1 MQFLLSLIAT
11 LVAFSVALV
20 SSDVAGP
27 RNGRTLR
34 AIALLIAFLA
44 ALVSIYQFA
53 SRFLI
58 IIPAGN
64 VGVVELFGYVADDS
78 LEPGLHAVNPFAKV
92 VNFSTRMKDI
102 KENVSVTSKE
112 GLVFNMDVSL
122 QYKLNPYKAGAVY
135 ENLGTNEQDIII
147 SRFRSVIRQIVN
159 NYESNAI
166 YSQKQQEIT
175 QRLYQE
181 MSQELYPLGFVTEEV
196 LLKDIVLPK
205 NVQAAIEQKLKAE
218 QENELME
225 FELKKA
231 RQEAERDKIELQG
244 IADIQKLLSRDLAE
258 KVLELRTMETKQ
270 KIPASQNTNV
280 IIIGADEDKLPLF
293 LQQGQLDTEKPK
305 EQEKENRDRD

>member
-64 VGVVELFGYVADDS
+64 VGVVELFGYVSDDS

-112 GLVFNMDVSL
+112 GLVFAMDVSL
-122 QYKLNPYKAGAVY
+122 QYKLNPYKAGEVY
-135 ENLGTNEQDIII
+135 ENLGTSEEEIII
-147 SRFRSVIRQIVN
+147 SRFRSAIRQIVN
-159 NYESNAI
+159 NYESHAI
-166 YSQKQQEIT
+166 YSQKQEEIK

-244 IADIQKLLSRDLAE
+244 IADIQKLLSGDLAE
-258 KVLELRTMETKQ
+258 KVLDLRTMETKQ
-270 KIPASQNTNV
+270 KLPASQNTNV
-280 IIIGADEDKLPLF
+280 IIIGPDKDKLPLF
-293 LQQGQLDTEKPK
+293 LQQGQVDTEKLK

>member
-34 AIALLIAFLA
+34 AIALLIGFLA
-44 ALVSIYQFA
+44 AIASIYQLA

-58 IIPAGN
+58 VIPAGN
-64 VGVVELFGYVADDS
+64 VGVVELFGYVEDRS
-78 LEPGLHAVNPFAKV
+78 LNPGLHTINPFAKV
-92 VNFSTRMKDI
+92 VTYSTRMKDI
-102 KENVSVTSKE
+102 KETVSATSKE
-112 GLVFNMDVSL
+112 GLAFAMDVSL
-122 QYKLNPYKAGAVY
+122 QYKLNPYKAGEVY
-135 ENLGTNEQDIII
+135 ENIGTNERDIII
-147 SRFRSVIRQIVN
+147 SRFRSTIREIVN
-159 NYESNAI
+159 NYESHAI

-181 MSQELYPLGFVTEEV
+181 MSQELYPLGFVAEEV

-218 QENELME
+218 QESELME
-225 FELKKA
+225 FEIEKA
-231 RQEAERDKIELQG
+231 RQQAERQKIELQG

-258 KVLELRTMETKQ
+258 KVLELRTLETKQ
-270 KIPASQNTNV
+270 KLPASQNTNV
-280 IIIGADEDKLPLF
+280 IIIGGDEDKLPLF
-293 LQQGQLDTEKPK
+293 LRQGQLEMEEPNQT
-305 EQEKENRDRD
+305 ENRDRD

>member
-34 AIALLIAFLA
+34 AIALLIGFLA
-44 ALVSIYQFA
+44 AIASIYQFA

-58 IIPAGN
+58 VIPAGN
-64 VGVVELFGYVADDS
+64 VGVVELFGYVEERS
-78 LEPGLHAVNPFAKV
+78 LTPGLHTINPFAKV
-92 VNFSTRMKDI
+92 VTFSTRMKDI
-102 KENVSVTSKE
+102 KETVSATSKE
-112 GLVFNMDVSL
+112 GLVFAMDVSL
-122 QYKLNPYKAGAVY
+122 QYKLNPYKAGEVY
-135 ENLGTNEQDIII
+135 ENIGKNERDIVI
-147 SRFRSVIRQIVN
+147 SRFRSTIREIVT
-159 NYESNAI
+159 NYESHAI
-166 YSQKQQEIT
+166 YSQKQHEIT

-218 QENELME
+218 QESELME
-225 FELKKA
+225 FEIEKA
-231 RQEAERDKIELQG
+231 RQQAERQKIELES

-270 KIPASQNTNV
+270 KLPASQNTNV
-280 IIIGADEDKLPLF
+280 IIIGGDEDKLPLF
-293 LQQGQLDTEKPK
+293 LRQGQLETEEP
-305 EQEKENRDRD
+305 EEEEKRDRD